1 MVMREVVVRSE
12 MDWSPGAGAGMANEV
27 WLRTETGK
35 VLVEL
40 MKVVVVVSCVE
51 GRLSIGDK

>member
-12 MDWSPGAGAGMANEV
+12 MDWSPGAGAGIVNEV
-27 WLRTETGK
+27 WPRTWTGK

-40 MKVVVVVSCVE
+40 VKGVVVVSCVD
-51 GRLSIGDK
+51 GRFLIGDK

>member
-1 MVMREVVVRSE
+1 MREVVVRSE
-12 MDWSPGAGAGMANEV
+12 MDWSPGAGAGMLNEV

-40 MKVVVVVSCVE
+40 VKVVKVVVSCIE
-51 GRLSIGDK
+51 GRFSIGDK